1 MTSKDRSYKSKYEY
15 LNPLICFVKFLS
27 STDSLVLCT
36 LASVEYSSMQEPDLV
51 PFTNALMAGEQPRD
65 GWLRIPNFLP
75 PIPCIP

>member
-1 MTSKDRSYKSKYEY
+1 
-15 LNPLICFVKFLS
+15 
-27 STDSLVLCT
+27 
-36 LASVEYSSMQEPDLV
+36 LASAEYSSMQELDLV